1 MGVQVAIV
9 GGGLSG
15 LVAARALQ
23 RHGVSFVLIEAADR
37 LGGRVVTDTVD
48 GFRIDRGFQVHLP
61 AYPEAGEWLDRTA
74 LDLRPLPRR
83 AQVWNGRR
91 LVHVGHP
98 LEVPMGPLH
107 ALLGGVGGAGAVRF
121 MLRRLVPAARHPA
134 PTQPCLRGET
144 AMAMLEREGAGRR
157 FIDRFVRPFFG
168 GVFLD
173 RTLSMD
179 AGLLEF
185 LLVMFARGGAA
196 IPAEGM
202 EMLPRHLAAGVPADR
217 VRLGCAVHAVDRQP
231 HGWTVRTA
239 AGPLEAVAV
248 IVAVDAS
255 AAPRLLPGLPEI
267 AWRSTVQLAFD
278 APRATLP
285 ASLASPVLHLDG
297 EGTGPVNHLVHLS
310 AASERLAPSGR
321 ALLSASSVDPAWL
334 DAGERGVVAAA
345 RGQLRRWFGAAVDRW
360 RLIRSDVVR
369 RALPRQ
375 WPADLERRPVSD
387 RGHGLFLAGDWLS
400 EGSIDGAMRS
410 GRTAARGAVT
420 WLGRVR

>member
-1 MGVQVAIV
+1 MGVQVAII

-15 LVAARALQ
+15 LVAARTLQ
-23 RHGVSFVLIEAADR
+23 REGVSFVLFEAADR
-37 LGGRVVTDTVD
+37 LGGRVATDTVE
-48 GFRIDRGFQVHLP
+48 GFRVDRGFQVHLP
-61 AYPEAGEWLDRTA
+61 AYPEAGEWLDRKA
-74 LDLRPLPRR
+74 LDLRPLPRQ

-91 LVHVGHP
+91 FVHVGHP

-107 ALLGGVGGAGAVRF
+107 ALLGGVGGPGAARF
-121 MLRRLVPAARHPA
+121 MLRRLVPAALHPT
-134 PTQPCLRGET
+134 PTEPCLRGET
-144 AMAMLEREGAGRR
+144 ALSLLEREGAGRR
-157 FIDRFVRPFFG
+157 FIDRFVRSFFG

-173 RTLSMD
+173 RTLAMD

-185 LLVMFARGGAA
+185 LLIMFARGGAA

-202 EMLPRHLAAGVPADR
+202 EVLPRDLAAGVPAGR
-217 VRLGCAVHAVDRQP
+217 VRLRCAVHAVDRQA
-231 HGWTVRTA
+231 HGWTVRTT
-239 AGPLEAVAV
+239 AGPLEAAAV

-255 AAPRLLPGLPEI
+255 AASRLLPGLPEI
-267 AWRSTVQLAFD
+267 AWRSTVQMAFD
-278 APRATLP
+278 APRASLP

-310 AASERLAPSGR
+310 AASERLAPPAR

-334 DAGERGVVAAA
+334 DVGERGMVAAT
-345 RGQLRRWFGAAVDRW
+345 REQLRRWFGAAVDGW

-369 RALPRQ
+369 QALPRQ
-375 WPADLERRPVSD
+375 WPCDLQRRPLPD
-387 RGHGLFLAGDWLS
+387 RGHGMFMAGDWLS

-420 WLGRVR
+420 WLRRIR